1 MKEKYPTL
9 YQMLKD
15 EYRINLINNKVKWQY
30 LGEAA
35 EEALSKNKFVVDLTV
50 GELGYIADMVELSS
64 WDKIYTIFNLD
75 MHE

>member
-35 EEALSKNKFVVDLTV
+35 EEALNKNKFVVDLTV
-50 GELGYIADMVELSS
+50 GELGYIADMVELPS
-64 WDKIYTIFNLD
+64 WDQIYTIFNLE
-75 MHE
+75 MNE